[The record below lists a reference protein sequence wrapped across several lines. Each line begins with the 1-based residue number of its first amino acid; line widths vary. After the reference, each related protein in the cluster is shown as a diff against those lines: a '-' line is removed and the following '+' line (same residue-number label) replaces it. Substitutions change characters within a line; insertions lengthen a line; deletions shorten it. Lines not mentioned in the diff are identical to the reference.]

1 MDSKIIEKLTSK
13 FETLYGKDPEIK
25 KYFSPGRVNLIGEH
39 TDYNGGH
46 VFPCALTIG
55 TYGVARLRKD
65 KKIRCYSFNFDS
77 KGVIEADLD
86 NLKYD
91 KKNDFANYP
100 LGMFWALKDEG
111 FKIENGVEFV
121 FEGTIPLGSG
131 LSSSASIEVLTG
143 FILRDLF
150 KLNFDNVKLAL
161 LGQKC
166 ENKFVGVNCGI
177 MDQFVIANG
186 KKDHAIFLDTATL
199 EFKTVPII
207 LKDERIVIMN
217 TNKVR
222 QLGESK
228 YNERRAECEK
238 ALSEL
243 QTKLKI
249 KTLGDL
255 TEEEFDKN
263 IDLIKDENRKKRAKH
278 AVYEN
283 QRTIKAVKAL
293 QDNNLEEFGKL
304 MYGSHESLRHDYE
317 VTGKELDTLVDE
329 AKKVKGVIGARMTGA
344 GFGGCAVS
352 IVKKDAVD
360 QFIKE
365 VGKGYK
371 EKIGYDANF
380 YVVDVGDG
388 PVVI

>member
-1 MDSKIIEKLTSK
+1 MDKSQFEKLTSK
-13 FETLYGKDPEIK
+13 FTSLFGAEGEIK
-25 KYFSPGRVNLIGEH
+25 KYFAPGRVNLIGEH

-55 TYGVARLRKD
+55 TYGVARKRND
-65 KKIRCYSFNFDS
+65 RKIRFYSFNFDS
-77 KGVIEADLD
+77 KGIVECSLD

-91 KKNDFANYP
+91 KNYEFGNYP
-100 LGMFWALKDEG
+100 LGMFWALIDDG
-111 FKIENGVEFV
+111 NKIENGVDFV

-186 KKDHAIFLDTATL
+186 KKDHAIFLDCATL
-199 EFKTVPII
+199 EFLTVPII
-207 LKDERIVIMN
+207 LKEEKIIIMN

-243 QTKLKI
+243 QEKLKI

-255 TEEEFDKN
+255 KEEEFENNK
-263 IDLIKDENRKKRAKH
+263 DLIKDENRKKRAKH

-283 QRTIKAVKAL
+283 QRTIKAVEALKA
-293 QDNNLEEFGKL
+293 NNIVEFGKL
-304 MYGSHESLRHDYE
+304 MYGSHESLRYDYE

-329 AKKVKGVIGARMTGA
+329 AKKVNGVLGARMTGA

-352 IVKKDAVD
+352 IVKSNCVD
-360 QFIKE
+360 EFIKS

-371 EKIGYDANF
+371 DAIGYEASF

-388 PVVI
+388 PIVY

>member
-1 MDSKIIEKLTSK
+1 
-13 FETLYGKDPEIK
+13 
-25 KYFSPGRVNLIGEH
+25 
-39 TDYNGGH
+39 
-46 VFPCALTIG
+46 
-55 TYGVARLRKD
+55 
-65 KKIRCYSFNFDS
+65 
-77 KGVIEADLD
+77 
-86 NLKYD
+86 
-91 KKNDFANYP
+91 
-100 LGMFWALKDEG
+100 
-111 FKIENGVEFV
+111 
-121 FEGTIPLGSG
+121 
-131 LSSSASIEVLTG
+131 
-143 FILRDLF
+143 
-150 KLNFDNVKLAL
+150 
-161 LGQKC
+161 
-166 ENKFVGVNCGI
+166 
-177 MDQFVIANG
+177 
-186 KKDHAIFLDTATL
+186 
-199 EFKTVPII
+199 
-207 LKDERIVIMN
+207 MN

-255 TEEEFDKN
+255 TEEEFEKN
-263 IDLIKDENRKKRAKH
+263 KDLIKDENRKKRAKH

-293 QDNNLEEFGKL
+293 QENNLVEFGKL
-304 MYGSHESLRHDYE
+304 MCGSHESLRNDYE

-329 AKKVKGVIGARMTGA
+329 AMKVKGVLGARMTGA

-360 QFIKE
+360 NFIKE

-371 EKIGYDANF
+371 EKIGYDADF

-388 PVVI
+388 PVVV